1 MHGKPFQLMNTNKL
15 IFIIAVSFSLL
26 VNIPRIIFLFGSEE
40 QGLVNLM
47 EVSIEDTFFRIFM
60 LFSFCY
66 VVLKFNLDWVRM
78 FSVQFQALAFVAGN
92 VLILLAWMLLFEL
105 VNNLIYSINEYSI
118 NPRLNRFV
126 YLFVILM
133 LLVISRAIK
142 LSNQSKLDAIEK
154 ERLKQQSLQNELAAL
169 KNQVNPHFLFNS
181 LNSLS
186 LLVREDQ
193 KAAGKFIN
201 KLSFLYRYILQSKD
215 QDLVT
220 LKEELK
226 FLDSYIHLIKERYR
240 DNFVVNINI
249 DGKLLHKKIPTLA
262 LQLLME
268 NAVKHNEISN
278 DKPLYV
284 DVFNE
289 NDRLVLK
296 NKLQK
301 RTGHIEST
309 YTGLSNLNTRF
320 KLHMNKEIEI
330 LKDDEYFIVKIPIA

>member
-1 MHGKPFQLMNTNKL
+1 
-15 IFIIAVSFSLL
+15 
-26 VNIPRIIFLFGSEE
+26 
-40 QGLVNLM
+40 M
-47 EVSIEDTFFRIFM
+47 EVSIGDTVFRIFM

-66 VVLKFNLDWVRM
+66 VVLKFNLNGLQM
-78 FSVQFQALAFVAGN
+78 FGTKFQGLAFIAGN
-92 VLILLAWMLLFEL
+92 LLILLLWILFFEL
-105 VNNLIYSINEYSI
+105 VNDVIYSINEYSI

-142 LSNQSKLDAIEK
+142 LNNQSKLDAIEK
-154 ERLKQQSLQNELAAL
+154 EQLKQQSLQNELAAL

-220 LKEELK
+220 VKEELK
-226 FLDSYIHLIKERYR
+226 FLESYVHLIKERYR
-240 DNFVVNINI
+240 SNFIVNVNI
-249 DGKLLHKKIPTLA
+249 DEKLLQKKIPTLA

-268 NAVKHNEISN
+268 NAVKHNEISS

-284 DVFNE
+284 DVYDE
-289 NDRLVLK
+289 NDHLVVK

-301 RTGHIEST
+301 RTGHVEST
-309 YTGLSNLNTRF
+309 NTGLSNLNTRF
-320 KLHMNKEIEI
+320 KLHVNKEIEI
-330 LKDDEYFIVKIPIA
+330 SKDDENFVVKIPIV

>member
-1 MHGKPFQLMNTNKL
+1 MTTNRL
-15 IFIIAVSFSLL
+15 ILIIATSFSLL
-26 VNIPRIIFLFGSEE
+26 VNIPRIIFLFGSE
-40 QGLVNLM
+40 GPVMNSLL
-47 EVSIEDTFFRIFM
+47 EVSVEDTIFRIVM
-60 LFSFCY
+60 LFGFSY
-66 VVLKFNLDWVRM
+66 IVLKFNLLWLQKLRVKHR
-78 FSVQFQALAFVAGN
+78 VWAYLGLN
-92 VLILLAWMLLFEL
+92 LLILLVWVLSFTL
-105 VNNLIYSINEYSI
+105 VNDLIYSFNDYSI
-118 NPRLNRFV
+118 NPRLNAFV
-126 YLFVILM
+126 YFFVMVM
-133 LLVISRAIK
+133 LLIISRAI
-142 LSNQSKLDAIEK
+142 LLNNQSKLDVIEK

-169 KNQVNPHFLFNS
+169 RNQVNPHFLFNS

-220 LKEELK
+220 VKEELK
-226 FLDSYIHLIKERYR
+226 FLESYVHLIKERYR
-240 DNFVVNINI
+240 DNFNVNIHIN
-249 DGKLLHKKIPTLA
+249 DALLQKKLPTLA

-284 DVFNE
+284 DVFDE
-289 NDRLVLK
+289 GGWLVIK

-309 YTGLSNLNTRF
+309 NTGLSNLNTRF
-320 KLHMNKEIEI
+320 KLQMDKNIEI
-330 LKDDEYFIVKIPIA
+330 LKDDTHFSVKIPLV